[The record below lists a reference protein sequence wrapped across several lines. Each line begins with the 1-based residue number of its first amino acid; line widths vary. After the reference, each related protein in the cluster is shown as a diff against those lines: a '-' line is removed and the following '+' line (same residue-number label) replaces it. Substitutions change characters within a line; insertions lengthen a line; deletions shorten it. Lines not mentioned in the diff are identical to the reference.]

1 MSKDLFLRLAV
12 VAGLAM
18 VAGGMLS
25 GCEEPLVTPDPP
37 TAELTLKSAGA
48 TDAVLVLK
56 TSSISEYAWAVYSET
71 PGTAPTADVL
81 FMSGTVGNC
90 VDGDNE
96 FTVSGLEGNTDY
108 TLYLAAKTVE
118 DEYYQEILSAVIT
131 TTDYTEPLTV
141 VEANYDGFR
150 IHVNVPESV
159 TSAGNALRYL
169 VTDLFSYNMNK
180 NGFFG
185 VTPDAEFMASNGGLE
200 YYIDKSQTLAFDNSE
215 EQLYLHNFFVPG
227 SPVVFKVGEFAWGES
242 WSGEGYI
249 TPLFDYDGFM
259 TDPDALANEADYWT
273 GYHAETVVYLREP
286 EPLDAK
292 VDVQLDIQAVKGTIT
307 LTPQEG
313 VYQYC
318 VFVLDQATYD
328 TMLGWLDNDESNLQW
343 FVTTEQAFMNGARSL
358 SGNQVLKLE
367 DLYYDV
373 PEDSH
378 YHLLIT
384 SMGNEEGTSQSF
396 QHLEFDTTPKTL
408 EAPEITVTPV
418 GGEVS
423 SDPFSV
429 TFNIKS
435 TGSVP
440 VTSAAY
446 NANYESEWAG
456 LLAYM
461 DYSQILSSYGNAFSA
476 AEVELINSE
485 EGYDVTFNSVDG
497 MATRLAVIGYNDEN
511 TPNVIEDGGPAVAV
525 QTTPYQP
532 ADEKVDSPLFSELA
546 GEWTMSAE
554 VSEYDYYEGGYS
566 SLGTRTAKVTIYNG
580 LDDFPATLPEDVY
593 ANYPDMTT
601 EEVDALYEEFKLEAE
616 AFNEKVRGQNR
627 LLCVGFG
634 FEEEGSPYPLFSS
647 QTPYELFCNPDYS
660 GYDVASLFYDFGPK
674 WYIEVA
680 ADGTVTAP
688 FNSVTMSPLT
698 AWTYNGAYY
707 LAGNNPD
714 AGYLT
719 YYYDGEG
726 IVDATFPVEVAD
738 DNATVVVSPFMA
750 TPDGYDEPVPFYP
763 NAVAPST
770 YGASLGGYRID
781 TGLTLTKGWTGDDA
795 GTSVPSSV
803 RGGNAASA
811 PVFSPLYSGV
821 RSVPAARPKSR
832 TVVPESAKV
841 KYEEVEIEVLTIDK
855 FNEYLNSHRQSES
868 R

>member
-1 MSKDLFLRLAV
+1 MKNRWSHL
-12 VAGLAM
+12 
-18 VAGGMLS
+18 
-25 GCEEPLVTPDPP
+25 TPP
-37 TAELTLKSAGA
+37 TAELSVVTTG
-48 TDAVLVLK
+48 TTEAVLNLH
-56 TSSISEYAWAVYSET
+56 TGSISEYAWLVYSED
-71 PGTAPTADVL
+71 PGTAPVPDVL
-81 FMSGTVGNC
+81 FATGTVSAC
-90 VDGDNE
+90 VDGDNA
-96 FTVSGLEGNTDY
+96 FTVSGLEGNMTY
-108 TLYLAAKTVE
+108 TVYLAAKTID
-118 DEYYQEILSAVIT
+118 DEYYSDVLSATFT

-141 VEANYDGFR
+141 VEADYDGFR

-169 VTDLFSYNMNK
+169 VTDLYSYNMNK
-180 NGFFG
+180 NGWMG
-185 VTPDAEFMASNGGLE
+185 VYPDAEFMASNGSPDF
-200 YYIDKSQTLAFDNSE
+200 YVDASRTLLFDNSE
-215 EQLYLHNFFVPG
+215 ESLIGHVYFVPG
-227 SPVVFKVGEFAWGES
+227 MPVVFRVGEFEYGDLY
-242 WSGEGYI
+242 GNEGYYI
-249 TPLFDYDGFM
+249 PLFDYEGFYSD
-259 TDPDALANEADYWT
+259 TDPIANEGNYWT
-273 GYHAETVVYLREP
+273 GHHAETVVYLREP
-286 EPLDAK
+286 EPLNAK
-292 VDVQLDIQAVKGTIT
+292 VEVQLDIQAVKGTIT

-328 TMLGWLDNDESNLQW
+328 TMLGWLDNNESNLQW
-343 FVTTEQAFMNGARSL
+343 FVTSQTAFMNGALSL

-396 QHLEFDTTPKTL
+396 QHLEFDTTLKTL

-423 SDPFSV
+423 DDPFSV
-429 TFNIKS
+429 TFNVKN

-476 AEVELINSE
+476 TEVELINSE
-485 EGYDVTFNSVDG
+485 AGYNVTFNSVDG

-532 ADEKVDSPLFSELA
+532 ADEKVDSPLFTELV
-546 GEWTMSAE
+546 GDWTMSAE

-566 SLGTRTAKVTIYNG
+566 RLGKQTTKVTIYDG
-580 LDDFPATLPEDVY
+580 LEFPDVLPEDVY
-593 ANYPDMTT
+593 ANYPDKTA
-601 EEVDALYEEFKLEAE
+601 EELDVLYEEFKLEAE
-616 AFNEKVRGQNR
+616 AFNRKVRGQNR

-634 FEEEGSPYPLFSS
+634 FESPDTYRPTMSA

-660 GYDVASLFYDFGPK
+660 GYDVATLFYDFGPK

-688 FNSVTMSPLT
+688 FNSKTMSPLT
-698 AWTYNGAYY
+698 AWTGTGYY

-719 YYYDGEG
+719 YNYDSEG
-726 IVDATFPVEVAD
+726 KVVDAEFPVEVTD
-738 DNATVVVSPFMA
+738 DNATVVVSPLMA
-750 TPDGYDEPVPFYP
+750 TPDGYDAPVPFYP
-763 NAVAPST
+763 NAVAPSM
-770 YGASLGGYRID
+770 YGATLGGYRID
-781 TGLTLTKGWTGDDA
+781 TELTLTKGWTGDDA
-795 GTSVPSSV
+795 GTSAAPASV
-803 RGGNAASA
+803 RGGNEASA
-811 PVFSPLYSGV
+811 PVFSPVYGGV
-821 RSVPAARPKSR
+821 HSVPAVRPKSR

-855 FNEYLNSHRQSES
+855 FNEYLNSRRQSES

>member
-1 MSKDLFLRLAV
+1 MSKNLFLRLAV

-141 VEANYDGFR
+141 VEADYDGFR

-169 VTDLFSYNMNK
+169 VTDL
-180 NGFFG
+180 
-185 VTPDAEFMASNGGLE
+185 AEFMASNGGLE

-227 SPVVFKVGEFAWGES
+227 SPVVFRVGEFAWDEN

-249 TPLFDYDGFM
+249 TPLFDYEGFM

-286 EPLDAK
+286 EPLDAE

-318 VFVLDQATYD
+318 VFVLDQATYEQ
-328 TMLGWLDNDESNLQW
+328 MLGWLDNDESNLQW
-343 FVTTEQAFMNGARSL
+343 FVTSQTAFMYGARSL

-367 DLYYDV
+367 DLFYDV

-408 EAPEITVTPV
+408 HRKRAC
-418 GGEVS
+418 
-423 SDPFSV
+423 D
-429 TFNIKS
+429 
-435 TGSVP
+435 
-440 VTSAAY
+440 
-446 NANYESEWAG
+446 
-456 LLAYM
+456 LC
-461 DYSQILSSYGNAFSA
+461 
-476 AEVELINSE
+476 
-485 EGYDVTFNSVDG
+485 
-497 MATRLAVIGYNDEN
+497 RL
-511 TPNVIEDGGPAVAV
+511 
-525 QTTPYQP
+525 QCQ
-532 ADEKVDSPLFSELA
+532 L
-546 GEWTMSAE
+546 
-554 VSEYDYYEGGYS
+554 
-566 SLGTRTAKVTIYNG
+566 
-580 LDDFPATLPEDVY
+580 
-593 ANYPDMTT
+593 
-601 EEVDALYEEFKLEAE
+601 
-616 AFNEKVRGQNR
+616 
-627 LLCVGFG
+627 
-634 FEEEGSPYPLFSS
+634 
-647 QTPYELFCNPDYS
+647 
-660 GYDVASLFYDFGPK
+660 
-674 WYIEVA
+674 
-680 ADGTVTAP
+680 
-688 FNSVTMSPLT
+688 
-698 AWTYNGAYY
+698 
-707 LAGNNPD
+707 
-714 AGYLT
+714 
-719 YYYDGEG
+719 
-726 IVDATFPVEVAD
+726 
-738 DNATVVVSPFMA
+738 
-750 TPDGYDEPVPFYP
+750 
-763 NAVAPST
+763 
-770 YGASLGGYRID
+770 
-781 TGLTLTKGWTGDDA
+781 
-795 GTSVPSSV
+795 
-803 RGGNAASA
+803 
-811 PVFSPLYSGV
+811 
-821 RSVPAARPKSR
+821 
-832 TVVPESAKV
+832 
-841 KYEEVEIEVLTIDK
+841 
-855 FNEYLNSHRQSES
+855 
-868 R
+868 